1 MILTAINGLCMAI
14 ADSVPGVSGGT
25 VAFILGFYDRFIGAL
40 HDLFGKEREARRA
53 AAGYLLRLF
62 VGWGPGMCACVL
74 LLSSLFTKNIYFM
87 SSLFLGLTLASIPFI
102 VRSERQA
109 LIGHWKN
116 IMFIVIGAGIVI
128 SLSLL
133 RSGSGLLGTINF
145 LSLQPLHFLYILCA
159 GMVAIAAM
167 VLPGISGSTVL
178 LIAGVYLP
186 AIEAVKQFL
195 HFNLAEL
202 PGLMALGVGVLL
214 GVGLSIHFIRNALQ
228 RHRSAMVYLILGLMA
243 GSLFAIVMGP
253 TTLTE
258 PLPALSLSTFNILG
272 FALGIAG
279 LLGLECLKAAMSKS
293 KQQKSVVKE
302 EVVPNEH

>member
-25 VAFILGFYDRFIGAL
+25 VAFILGFYDRFINAL
-40 HDLFGKEREARRA
+40 HDLFGKEPDTRKSAVK
-53 AAGYLLRLF
+53 YLLRLF

-87 SSLFLGLTLASIPFI
+87 SSLFLGLTAASIPFI
-102 VRSERQA
+102 IHSEKAA
-109 LIGHWKN
+109 LYGCWKN
-116 IMFIVIGAGIVI
+116 IPFLLVGAATVIG
-128 SLSLL
+128 LSLL

-145 LSLQPLHFLYILCA
+145 LSLQPLHFLYILVA

-202 PGLMALGVGVLL
+202 PGLMALGIGVLL
-214 GVGLSIHFIRNALQ
+214 GVGLSIHFIRNAL
-228 RHRSAMVYLILGLMA
+228 RHHRSAMVYLILGLMV

-253 TTLTE
+253 TTMSQ
-258 PLPALSLSTFNILG
+258 PLPALSLSTFSILG
-272 FALGIAG
+272 FALGIAA
-279 LLGLECLKAAMSKS
+279 LLGLEFLKLAMAKSKS
-293 KQQKSVVKE
+293 QQLGVME
-302 EVVPNEH
+302 EVVSNEH